1 MSLTLSQGMELFKE
15 ALFTLISSNE
25 NEGNA
30 EIFLT
35 DLLVDQDE
43 DIVKQVNTLLGMMA
57 RKNKWKHAL
66 LSAKIEIL
74 KAKSKLRK
82 IIFHYNYYI
91 SWVGLSGN
99 P

>member
-15 ALFTLISSNE
+15 ALFTLIGSNE

-43 DIVKQVNTLLGMMA
+43 GIVKQVNTSS
-57 RKNKWKHAL
+57 RSVNKSHVCSL
-66 LSAKIEIL
+66 REFL
-74 KAKSKLRK
+74 K
-82 IIFHYNYYI
+82 
-91 SWVGLSGN
+91 
-99 P
+99 

>member
-15 ALFTLISSNE
+15 ALFTLIGSNE

-43 DIVKQVNTLLGMMA
+43 GIVKQVNTLLGMMA
-57 RKNKWKHAL
+57 RQNKWKHAL
-66 LSAKIEIL
+66 LSVDMI
-74 KAKSKLRK
+74 
-82 IIFHYNYYI
+82 
-91 SWVGLSGN
+91 V
-99 P
+99 